1 MKDPQSDT
9 ALEIRS
15 VCFAHQG
22 RSSIPAFSHPTRPP
36 STAPHHP
43 SCGPLLLRNISFSVG
58 RGEVVAIVGRSGTGK
73 STLQNLM
80 TGFILPTS
88 GSIESFGKTVT
99 RPVRDRFAM
108 SQESSLFPWL
118 TVEENITLA
127 VEFLPK
133 EERRGRVESA
143 LETTGMSRFKSSYP
157 RTLSGGMAKRTEM
170 ARCLAIGATQ
180 LFLDEP
186 FAALDSLTRESL
198 RTELCAIWR
207 SSGTTV
213 IFITH
218 DLAEAYEISDRVLV
232 LSGTPA
238 TIETSSRLPP
248 KTPRAAQGLDYL
260 NFKSSILSLL
270 EGGSAIPT

>member
-1 MKDPQSDT
+1 MGAATQKDLPMKASQSDT
-9 ALEIRS
+9 ALEVKS
-15 VCFAHQG
+15 LCFAHQA
-22 RSSIPAFSHPTRPP
+22 SSKSATSFN
-36 STAPHHP
+36 A
-43 SCGPLLLRNISFSVG
+43 PLLLEDISFSVR

-80 TGFILPTS
+80 AGFIQPTS
-88 GSIESFGKTVT
+88 GSLESFGRPVT
-99 RPVRDRFAM
+99 RPTRDRFAM

-118 TVEENITLA
+118 TVEENILVA
-127 VEFLPK
+127 LEFLPK
-133 EERRGRVESA
+133 AERRVRLESA
-143 LETTGMSRFKSSYP
+143 LETTGMIRFKSNYP

-170 ARCLAIGATQ
+170 ARCIAIGATQ

-198 RTELCAIWR
+198 RTELCSIWR
-207 SSGTTV
+207 SIGTTV

-238 TIETSSRLPP
+238 TIEASSQL
-248 KTPRAAQGLDYL
+248 TPRAPRTAQGPDYL
-260 NFKSSILSLL
+260 KFKSSILALL
-270 EGGSAIPT
+270 ENRSAIPT